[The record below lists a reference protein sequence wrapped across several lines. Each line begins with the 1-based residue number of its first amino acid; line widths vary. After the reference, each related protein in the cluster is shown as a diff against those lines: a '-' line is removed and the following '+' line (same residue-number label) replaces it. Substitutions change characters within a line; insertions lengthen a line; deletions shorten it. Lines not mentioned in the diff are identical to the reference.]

1 VTEEKQLPLSL
12 FLLEFDMNEAI
23 GVLGQ
28 AILVLVALAL
38 VVVIVF
44 FVLVVVRAIIRILRE
59 LRPHRPVLP
68 PTDAYVPQSFDRPW
82 QN

>member
-1 VTEEKQLPLSL
+1 M
-12 FLLEFDMNEAI
+12 DEAI

-28 AILVLVALAL
+28 TILVLVALAM

-44 FVLVVVRAIIRILRE
+44 FVLVVVRAIIRVLRE
-59 LRPHRPVLP
+59 LRPHSPLLP
-68 PTDAYVPQSFDRPW
+68 PTDAYIPQSFDRPR

>member
-1 VTEEKQLPLSL
+1 
-12 FLLEFDMNEAI
+12 LEFDMNEAI

-28 AILVLVALAL
+28 TILVLVALAL

-44 FVLVVVRAIIRILRE
+44 FVLVVVRAIIRILSE
-59 LRPHRPVLP
+59 LRPHHRPVLP

>member
-1 VTEEKQLPLSL
+1 M
-12 FLLEFDMNEAI
+12 DEAI

-28 AILVLVALAL
+28 TILVLVALAL

-44 FVLVVVRAIIRILRE
+44 FVLVVVRAIIRVIRE
-59 LRPHRPVLP
+59 LRPRSSILP
-68 PTDAYVPQSFDRPW
+68 PTDAYIPQSFDRSR